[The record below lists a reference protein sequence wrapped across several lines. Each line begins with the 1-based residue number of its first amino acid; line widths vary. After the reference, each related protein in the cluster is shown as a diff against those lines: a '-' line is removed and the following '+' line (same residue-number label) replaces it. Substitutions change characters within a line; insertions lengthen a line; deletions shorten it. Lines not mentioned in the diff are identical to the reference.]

1 MGHFIKDLVMNV
13 SKEKINEVFIMVGR
27 DFFNNNNNNK
37 SYKMKVTR
45 IKCDLGKGH
54 VPFHSTEVKHNFYFY
69 DSLFPHILSM

>member
-13 SKEKINEVFIMVGR
+13 SEKKINEVFIMVGR
-27 DFFNNNNNNK
+27 GFFNNNK

-54 VPFHSTEVKHNFYFY
+54 VPFHSTEGKHNFHFY
-69 DSLFPHILSM
+69 DSLYTHILSI